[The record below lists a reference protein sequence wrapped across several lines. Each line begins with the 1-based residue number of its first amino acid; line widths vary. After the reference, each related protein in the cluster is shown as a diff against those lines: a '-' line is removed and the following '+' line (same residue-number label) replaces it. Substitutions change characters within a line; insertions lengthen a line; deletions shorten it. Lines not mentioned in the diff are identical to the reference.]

1 MARDRTM
8 SITSGSSEDGSSGN
22 SMEEFPMPTRGTN
35 VEWVGASVGRGVVAA
50 RAFEAGEVVFEEKP
64 LAAAVIDPTRC
75 DYTFGPAASV
85 RSSMTT
91 LRFSSKDALHAAWK
105 EYFKKE
111 SKALSSVQEDLSP
124 AVKTAMRICW
134 RGEVDIVGE
143 LETHWDG
150 WSEKQR
156 DEFVSL
162 GKIVSEAAGRGGAQ
176 GATPETCARLLAA
189 LAVNAIPITDEVT
202 QRPVATALYRRASR
216 LNHDDDPNAVCT
228 FRGRTLVLRA
238 LRAISTGEEIRI
250 AYLDLA
256 LSAVEQRRILL
267 EQYHFDVFPEMG
279 SPVRNFLP
287 TGIMRVASGAQVL
300 SEQQL
305 RLMGIL
311 DGPRSL
317 KGGCDLIGG
326 DEVWAVDGGDS
337 HWERAAKCVRSVR
350 EDLVAAVAAKD
361 LKMLRAIALGERDSS
376 KGMRVGKTHAV
387 RVEAAR
393 ELLDAAVDA
402 QSWPLACSAAE
413 TLAEMYR
420 KIYPQFSV
428 ATGVAEA
435 KAAKLFWLLDNGAAA
450 RRHAKRA
457 LMHLEKLVPESAL
470 IGEAQEVLAQ
480 VDMESTVAPNIAVP
494 AVPALVA

>member
-1 MARDRTM
+1 
-8 SITSGSSEDGSSGN
+8 
-22 SMEEFPMPTRGTN
+22 
-35 VEWVGASVGRGVVAA
+35 VEWIGATVGRGVVAN
-50 RAFEAGEVVFEEKP
+50 RAFDAGDVLFEEKP

-75 DYTFGPAASV
+75 DFTFAPAASV

-111 SKALSSVQEDLSP
+111 SKALSSVQQNLTP

-134 RGEVDIVGE
+134 RGELDIVGE
-143 LETHWDG
+143 LETHWDS
-150 WSEKQR
+150 WTEQKR
-156 DEFVSL
+156 DEFVTL
-162 GKIVSEAAGRGGAQ
+162 GKIVSEAAGKGGAQ
-176 GATPETCARLLAA
+176 RATPETCARLLAA
-189 LAVNAIPITDEVT
+189 LAVNSINIPDEVT
-202 QRPVATALYRRASR
+202 QRPIATALYRRAAR
-216 LNHDDDPNAVCT
+216 LNHDEDPNAVPT

-238 LRAISTGEEIRI
+238 LKPITAGEEIRI
-250 AYLDLA
+250 TYLDQA
-256 LSAVEQRRILL
+256 LSAVEQRRILF
-267 EQYHFDVFPEMG
+267 EQYHFDPFPEMG

-350 EDLVAAVAAKD
+350 EDLAAAVEAKD
-361 LKMLRAIALGERDSS
+361 LKVLRAIALGERDSS

-393 ELLDAAVDA
+393 ALLDVAVEA
-402 QSWPLACSAAE
+402 QAWDLACSAAE
-413 TLAEMYR
+413 ALADMYR
-420 KIYPQFSV
+420 KIYPQYSV

-457 LMHLEKLVPESAL
+457 LTHLDKLVPESAL
-470 IGEAQEVLAQ
+470 IGETQEVLGQ
-480 VDMESTVAPNIAVP
+480 VDMEATAAPSASIPDSRIALP
-494 AVPALVA
+494 AVVA

>member
-1 MARDRTM
+1 
-8 SITSGSSEDGSSGN
+8 
-22 SMEEFPMPTRGTN
+22 
-35 VEWVGASVGRGVVAA
+35 VEWIGATVGRGVVAN
-50 RAFEAGEVVFEEKP
+50 RAFDAGDVLFEEKP

-75 DYTFGPAASV
+75 DFTFAPAASV

-111 SKALSSVQEDLSP
+111 SKALSSVQQNLTP

-134 RGEVDIVGE
+134 RGELDIVGE
-143 LETHWDG
+143 LETHWDS
-150 WSEKQR
+150 WSDQKR
-156 DEFVSL
+156 DEFVTL
-162 GKIVSEAAGRGGAQ
+162 GKIVSEAAGKGGAQ
-176 GATPETCARLLAA
+176 RATPETCARLLAA
-189 LAVNAIPITDEVT
+189 LAVNSINIPDEVT
-202 QRPVATALYRRASR
+202 QRPIATALYRRAAR
-216 LNHDDDPNAVCT
+216 LNHDEDPNAVPT

-238 LRAISTGEEIRI
+238 LKPITAGEEIRI
-250 AYLDLA
+250 TYLDQA
-256 LSAVEQRRILL
+256 LSAVEQRRILF
-267 EQYHFDVFPEMG
+267 EQYHFDPFPEMG

-350 EDLVAAVAAKD
+350 EDLAAAVEAKD
-361 LKMLRAIALGERDSS
+361 LKVLRAIALGERDSS

-393 ELLDAAVDA
+393 ALLDVAVEA
-402 QSWPLACSAAE
+402 QAWDLACSAAE
-413 TLAEMYR
+413 ALADMYR
-420 KIYPQFSV
+420 KIYPQYSV

-457 LMHLEKLVPESAL
+457 LTHLDKLVPESAL
-470 IGEAQEVLAQ
+470 IGETQEVLGQ
-480 VDMESTVAPNIAVP
+480 VDMEATVAPSASIPDSRIALP
-494 AVPALVA
+494 AVVA